1 MMSVLTVFLTRG
13 AALGLAL
20 IGMALCLGL
29 ILIGIGRLIGL
40 LGRIVKERGRRS
52 WRR

>member
-1 MMSVLTVFLTRG
+1 MTGVSVFLARG

-29 ILIGIGRLIGL
+29 ILVGLGRLIGL
-40 LGRIVKERGRRS
+40 LGRIVEERGRRP
-52 WRR
+52 WKR